1 MATLGTYL
9 QLPVVDLAAA
19 ATENALAIPT
29 GAVVV
34 RLLPTDTTCT
44 INGIAGAEDGRVL
57 ILYLPPNASGSS
69 ISLAHEN
76 AGATAAQRINT
87 VGGGTKTLVKTA
99 GAGFCARMLVYDGG
113 QSRWIAMG

>member
-1 MATLGTYL
+1 MPILSNYL
-9 QLPVVDLAAA
+9 QLPIADLSAG

-34 RLLPTDTTCT
+34 RLFPTDTTCT

-69 ISLAHEN
+69 VSLSHESGS
-76 AGATAAQRINT
+76 ASAAQRINT
-87 VGGGTKTLVKTA
+87 VGGGTKTLVKSA
-99 GAGFCARMLVYDGG
+99 GAGFCARMLVYDSG
-113 QSRWIAMG
+113 QSRWIMMG